1 LALRRLELNLLLAA
15 HGQKVDNIG
24 APAGQALVFVMR
36 QQNTRRASPLGDEN
50 RPDRASRLAR
60 LKSWLASRL
69 VIVFIATPRKY

>member
-36 QQNTRRASPLGDEN
+36 QQNTRRASPLGG
-50 RPDRASRLAR
+50 PDRASRLAR

-69 VIVFIATPRKY
+69 VIVFIATPRKF